1 MGRQKLAL
9 NPEEFIMNSTQ
20 TAQSFG
26 APVNTLPPFLVT
38 IDGSSATSETPSVP
52 QVEEQ
57 IPMSAQEREQFVL
70 KHLPMVRFVARRISE
85 RLPQH
90 VELEELISAG
100 VLGLIDAVAKFDG
113 SKQVQFKSYAQFR
126 IRGAIMDSLRNV
138 DWGPRE
144 LPRQGRAI
152 EEAIWTLTTRFGRGP
167 TEAEIADELG
177 LPLGDYQDVL
187 GALKGLEIG
196 SLNVEHGS
204 ETGEEELAYVPGP
217 SKNDPL
223 FCCLQGEMRELL
235 IAAIDKLPE
244 KERLVLTLYYYEELT
259 MKEIGLT
266 LGVVESRVSQ
276 IHSSAVLHLRSSL
289 AAGKKAS
296 ARKL

>member
-1 MGRQKLAL
+1 
-9 NPEEFIMNSTQ
+9 MNSTQ
-20 TAQSFG
+20 TLQSFR
-26 APVNTLPPFLVT
+26 APVQELPPFLVT
-38 IDGSSATSETPSVP
+38 IDGDVTRPEEVSVP
-52 QVEEQ
+52 QVEKQ
-57 IPMSAQEREQFVL
+57 IPMSAQERERFVL
-70 KHLPMVRFVARRISE
+70 EHLPMVRFVARRIHE
-85 RLPQH
+85 RLPQQ
-90 VELEELISAG
+90 VELEEMISAG
-100 VLGLIDAVAKFDG
+100 ILGLIDAVAKFDS

-144 LPRQGRAI
+144 LRRQGRAI
-152 EEAIWTLTTRFGRGP
+152 EEAIWTLTTRFGRAP
-167 TEAEIADELG
+167 METEIAAELG
-177 LPLGDYQDVL
+177 LSLSEYQDVL

-196 SLNVEHGS
+196 SLNVEHGG
-204 ETGEEELAYVPGP
+204 ETGEEELACVPGP
-217 SKNDPL
+217 TKNDPL
-223 FCCLQGEMRELL
+223 SRCMQGETRERL

-289 AAGKKAS
+289 SPERKAVK
-296 ARKL
+296 R